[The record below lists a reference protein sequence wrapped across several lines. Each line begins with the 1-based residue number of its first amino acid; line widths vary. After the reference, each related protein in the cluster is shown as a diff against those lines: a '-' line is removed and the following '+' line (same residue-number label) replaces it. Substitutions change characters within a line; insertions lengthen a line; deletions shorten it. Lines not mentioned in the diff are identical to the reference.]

1 MLIDAHTHLGRKGG
15 ALEARAEALIKSMDE
30 AHIDKAL
37 VFAGRINGI
46 TTEEVVDEIA
56 PYKDRLYAIASASMG
71 EGGETLRALEKLH
84 NLEAGLKS
92 GVIRGLKF
100 YPGYEYYYPADEW
113 LREFLDLLVKYDR
126 PAIFHAGD
134 TFSKV
139 RKSKLKY
146 ALPIHIDDLATEM
159 PELKIV
165 IAHLGYP
172 WQRDAAEVVY
182 KNKNVYSDCS
192 GFVYGDF
199 NEQQVADFKIV
210 WEEFTRIACG
220 HEKILFGTDF
230 PISAQASYAE
240 TVGKIIGYGEAV
252 GHIYY
257 GNAQRL
263 FGL

>member
-30 AHIDKAL
+30 AHIDEAL

-46 TTEEVVDEIA
+46 TTEEVIDEIA
-56 PYKDRLYAIASASMG
+56 SHSRLYAIASASMG
-71 EGGETLRALEKLH
+71 EGGESLRSLETLHSLE
-84 NLEAGLKS
+84 EYLKH
-92 GVIRGLKF
+92 GVVRGLKF

-139 RKSKLKY
+139 HQSKLKY

-159 PELKIV
+159 PQLKIV

-192 GFVYGDF
+192 GFVYGEF

-210 WEEFTRIACG
+210 WEEFTRVACG
-220 HEKILFGTDF
+220 HEKVLFGTDF
-230 PISAQASYAE
+230 PISSQKSYAE

-252 GHIYY
+252 NHIYH